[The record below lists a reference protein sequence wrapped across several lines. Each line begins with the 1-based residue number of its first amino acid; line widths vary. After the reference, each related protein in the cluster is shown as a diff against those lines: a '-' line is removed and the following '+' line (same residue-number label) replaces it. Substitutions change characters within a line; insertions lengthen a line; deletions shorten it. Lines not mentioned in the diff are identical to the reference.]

1 MPVPREKITFSE
13 RFRRFL
19 PVIVDIETSGL
30 KAHRHAILEI
40 AAVIPETD
48 EYGRW
53 QIGEIHS
60 AHVQPFQGAEL
71 EPAALAFNKIDPF
84 HPFRQAVDEREA
96 LQNIFEPIRAAL
108 TRSGCIKAV
117 VVAHNAA
124 FDLAFLN
131 AAVLRMG
138 HAKNPF
144 HSFTSFDTATLSGLM
159 LGQTALPKAV
169 RAAGLEWHQAFA
181 HSAVYDAERTAQL
194 FFWMINRWSDLTAL
208 EKASTDS
215 DRDSASR

>member
-1 MPVPREKITFSE
+1 MPVPCEKITFSQ

-19 PVIVDIETSGL
+19 PVIIDIETSGL

-40 AAVIPETD
+40 AAVIPATD
-48 EYGRW
+48 ENGRW

-60 AHVQPFQGAEL
+60 AHVHPFQGAEL

-84 HPFRQAVDEREA
+84 HPFREAVDEREA
-96 LQNIFEPIRAAL
+96 LEQIFEPIRAAL
-108 TRSGCIKAV
+108 RRSGCIKAV

-124 FDLAFLN
+124 FDIAFLN
-131 AAVLRMG
+131 AAVVRTGL
-138 HAKNPF
+138 AKNPF
-144 HSFTSFDTATLSGLM
+144 HAFTSFDTATLSGLM
-159 LGQTALPKAV
+159 LGQTVLPKAV
-169 RAAGLEWHQAFA
+169 RAAGFEWNQELA

-208 EKASTDS
+208 ENASS
-215 DRDSASR
+215 DCQRG